1 MLYAI
6 YPVSKEDERSRLLC
20 SCGKQSLPVK
30 MTNSSQRKNPHN
42 PYFYTI
48 PIFKGGIA
56 LWLSKQKPIRQL
68 PPVN

>member
-42 PYFYTI
+42 PI
-48 PIFKGGIA
+48 IKGGIA

>member
-20 SCGKQSLPVK
+20 SCGKQSLSVK
-30 MTNSSQRKNPHN
+30 MTNSSQRKNPQ
-42 PYFYTI
+42 I

>member
-42 PYFYTI
+42 PI
-48 PIFKGGIA
+48 IKGGIA
-56 LWLSKQKPIRQL
+56 LWLSKQKPVRQL
-68 PPVN
+68 LPVN